1 MFFKRSVVA
10 IFVVIIVVSIFSFGV
25 LAESTFDTEANFIQK
40 HVVVLY
46 DDSGSMTHN
55 DRRDYALYSIQMLMS
70 LLDTEDSLTIVPMNS
85 GNYAEVDLSKADRNA
100 EVRRV
105 LEGSFLAKTPTGNT
119 PSESIG
125 KARQVLEKKGLQT
138 REKLLLEESNSNYY
152 LVILTDGAFEDRV
165 EVSYLEDRIRAYLK
179 DYPSLHTLYLGF
191 GGAVDLATSPL
202 LNEMLLSSYVA
213 SDVPGIIQT
222 MQEVAN
228 SLSGR
233 YTIPNNEFAV
243 VGNKVTID
251 LSKYGY
257 SMSSLSVI
265 AQDCDAQISKVT
277 LDGNNLDITN
287 PCIISPTTKLPIQ
300 KGFTG
305 VISGKPCLS
314 KGNLEIEF
322 TSEVKN
328 ISLLAKPAISID
340 AYLEHCDNG
349 TYREIDAQ
357 YINSKLSAGDKI
369 RVGYRVFDNAN
380 GSPVDVKS
388 IFGDVETK
396 VTYAG
401 ESFKCGEDFPLVL
414 GTNEISVKV
423 SLMKGK
429 YAMYDSFTCCVEE
442 DPNHYRIEV
451 EFTDKVDSMT
461 KTTKSIYTIYVANKP
476 LTSNQL
482 EDYTWA
488 VSLKDPDGNEVPI
501 KSTLGS
507 DGKIQTT
514 ASLEPD
520 KFGEYTESFM
530 IESSAKLSRTHEHTV
545 AYYPK
550 NIAVQLVSGGG
561 FSISES
567 ELADGKS
574 DELKFELFADGKP
587 FSFENSMLNVALDFD
602 GVNISSFANIDGN
615 TLVYKP
621 KLSDTG
627 KGILDVGEKTISL
640 TVNFPDVPELTS
652 TASGSFT
659 LTPSVYTVEP
669 VPSENKKI
677 DRFKLEENNAKLH
690 FKILRDGTPLSMAE
704 MKALYDED
712 KLVIRDTGTFSGFV
726 EWFLPCNKKC
736 IVEEKDGYGVLTVS
750 VVNDQPWIPAFF
762 TSMFVAQID
771 ENVGVTLEFNS
782 CSGTD
787 SFIFNSSPWW
797 EYLWRIALFI
807 AIVYVIVHITCYI
820 IGFFTCKLLPSG
832 TFLYISLNATNFSV
846 IPETVNITNKEIVV
860 WHIKRFLRLPIPSG
874 NERLPSL
881 LDHQVFSSSG
891 WLTGEFRYDKERRRF
906 VFDATSSFQY
916 MEYVADGIGGQAAD
930 DYRSYIRNFRD
941 AEYEGDEINKPRIMS
956 KNVSAFYRGNGNFK
970 TSGDE
975 SIPFC
980 TCCGKTKSGNKF
992 DGKIV
997 HFVEKFKN

>member
-1 MFFKRSVVA
+1 MA
-10 IFVVIIVVSIFSFGV
+10 SFLSLNL
-25 LAESTFDTEANFIQK
+25 LADSELNNSSAFTQK

-46 DDSGSMTHN
+46 DDSGSMRE
-55 DRRDYALYSIQMLMS
+55 DSKRDYALYSIQMLMS
-70 LLDTEDSLTIVPMNS
+70 LLEVEDSLTIVPMNS
-85 GNYAEVDLSKADRNA
+85 ANNAEVNLSAADRNA
-100 EVRRV
+100 EITRI
-105 LEGSFLAKTPTGNT
+105 LNYSFLADIPTGKTPST
-119 PSESIG
+119 SVA
-125 KARQVLEKKGLQT
+125 KARQVLEKKGLQK
-138 REKLLLEESNSNYY
+138 RENLLLEDSNSSYY
-152 LVILTDGAFEDRV
+152 LVILTDGAFEDHK
-165 EVSYLEDRIRAYLK
+165 EVSYLEGKIREHLSN
-179 DYPSLHTLYLGF
+179 YPSLHTLYLGF
-191 GGAVDLATSPL
+191 GDDAVDLGKSSL
-202 LNEMLLSSYVA
+202 LNEMVLSPFAA

-228 SLSGR
+228 VLSGR
-233 YTIPNNEFAV
+233 YTIPASEFSV
-243 VGNKVTID
+243 SGNRVMID
-251 LSKYGY
+251 LSQYGY

-265 AQDCDAQISKVT
+265 AQDCGAKINKVT
-277 LDGNNLDITN
+277 LAGSNLAVTN
-287 PCIISPTTKLPIQ
+287 PCVISPTTTLPIK

-305 VISGKPCLS
+305 VISGNPYLS
-314 KGNLEIEF
+314 KGKLEIEF
-322 TSEVKN
+322 SSEVKN
-328 ISLLAKPAISID
+328 VSLLAKPALSID
-340 AYLEHCDNG
+340 AYLEYCENG
-349 TYREIDAQ
+349 TYKEVDVQ
-357 YINSKLSAGDKI
+357 FINSNLSVGDKI
-369 RVGYRVFDNAN
+369 RVGYKVSDKAN
-380 GSPVDVKS
+380 GSSVDVKS

-401 ESFKCGEDFPLVL
+401 NSFKCGEDFPLVL

-442 DPNHYRIEV
+442 NPNHYRIEV

-482 EDYTWA
+482 KDYTWT

-520 KFGEYTESFM
+520 KFGEYTESFV

-574 DELKFELFADGKP
+574 DDLKFELFADGKP
-587 FSFENSMLNVALDFD
+587 FSFENSMLNVVLDFD

-627 KGILDVGEKTISL
+627 KGILEVGEKTISL
-640 TVNFPDVPELTS
+640 TVNFHDVPELTS
-652 TASGSFT
+652 TANGNFT
-659 LTPSVYTVEP
+659 LTPSVYSVEP

-677 DRFKLEENNAKLH
+677 DRFKLEGNDAKVH
-690 FKILRDGTPLSMAE
+690 FRILRDGKPLSMAE

-832 TFLYISLNATNFSV
+832 TFIYISLKAPNFSV
-846 IPETVNITNKEIVV
+846 TPETVNITKKEIVV
-860 WHIKRFLRLPIPSG
+860 WHIKRFWRLPIPSG

-881 LDHQVFSSSG
+881 FDHQVFSSSE
-891 WLTGEFRYDKERRRF
+891 WLTGEFRYDKTRRRF
-906 VFDATSSFQY
+906 VFDAASSFQY
-916 MEYVADGIGGQAAD
+916 MEYVADGISGQYAD
-930 DYRSYIRNFRD
+930 EYKRYIRLFKNSD
-941 AEYEGDEINKPRIMS
+941 YEGEEINRPRIS
-956 KNVSAFYRGNGNFK
+956 SSIVSAFYISNGNFK
-970 TSGDE
+970 TVGDE
-975 SIPFC
+975 AVPFC
-980 TCCGKTKSGNKF
+980 KCCGKIVNGHKF
-992 DGKIV
+992 DGKIL
-997 HFVEKFKN
+997 HFVEKHRS